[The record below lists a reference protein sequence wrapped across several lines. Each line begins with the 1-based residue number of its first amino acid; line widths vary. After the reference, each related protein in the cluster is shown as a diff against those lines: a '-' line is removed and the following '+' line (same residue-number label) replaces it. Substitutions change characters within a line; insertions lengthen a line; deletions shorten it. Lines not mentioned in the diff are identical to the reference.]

1 MVVPGTPRDSLYILD
16 VLLNLDAGP
25 RPDVVTTDTGSY
37 SDMVH
42 GVFAM
47 LGYRFSPRYADLSDQ
62 WCGARTCRTV
72 KDCPTG
78 WCCRRSRSRSP
89 TTGRWR
95 RSPGRLGD
103 VHGLRWSFGVVGV

>member
-62 WCGARTCRTV
+62 WL
-72 KDCPTG
+72 
-78 WCCRRSRSRSP
+78 
-89 TTGRWR
+89 WR
-95 RSPGRLGD
+95 ADLPDRE
-103 VHGLRWSFGVVGV
+103 GLPDGVVLSPEQEQIADYGPLEAIARPPR